1 VSAARE
7 TVYQALL
14 DLLTTTGDFKL
25 VSRRNRAPESITPDL
40 SPALFLFE
48 RGETYHVVS
57 PSVPPKRCLEVLAI
71 FYNDVGADLN
81 GVPTALINAALD
93 NLDAALKP
101 DPATGRT
108 TLGGL
113 VYSCRAN
120 GAVEKAP
127 GDREGK
133 ALAVVPLEIILP

>member
-1 VSAARE
+1 MIARE
-7 TVYQALL
+7 TVYVALL
-14 DLLTTTGDFKL
+14 NLLTTTGSFKL
-25 VSRRNRAPESITPDL
+25 VSRRNRAPESIGPTL

-48 RGETYHVVS
+48 RGETYHVIS
-57 PSVPPKRCLEVLAI
+57 PGMPVKRCLKVSAC

-81 GVPTALINAALD
+81 ATPTTLVNNALD
-93 NLDAALKP
+93 ALDAILTG

-113 VYSCRAN
+113 VYSIKQS
-120 GAVEKAP
+120 GDTEGSP

-133 ALAVVPLEIILP
+133 AVAIVPLEIILP